1 MRRKLFSVILL
12 FILSL
17 ILVTCSVN
25 KPKNSLQPEP
35 SEAVLTI
42 WWNRGY
48 YLEQDEA
55 LQKVITEWQEKTNNK
70 VELLFFSE
78 DDILQVGIDALAKG
92 KPPDILFSK
101 IAEYT
106 LIPQWASEGKLVD
119 VSDVIKPVNNLY
131 RDTALKSVYLYNNV
145 ESKSSYYA
153 VPIMQES
160 VHIHY
165 WHDLI
170 SDAGLGEEIPKQWDD
185 FWQFWQNA
193 QKVLRQQNDS
203 NIYALGL
210 PMSIDASDTYV
221 IFEQIL
227 EANNVQILD
236 KQGKL
241 QVDKPAIRQKI
252 IEILD
257 WYTSFYKN
265 GYVPPNAVNWLNSD
279 NNTNFLNRKTL
290 MTINPTMSIP
300 GSQKEDEEIY
310 LNQIRTIEFPNNPNG
325 DKPRYLVSIK
335 QPIVF
340 TSSAHPKLAK
350 EFLSY
355 LIQPENL
362 GAYIKGSKG
371 RYFPIMPQLWEDPF
385 WHDTKDS
392 HISVASQ
399 QFAEG
404 LTHLFN
410 NSINHAYSQVH
421 IENIWSKA
429 IQQIVIE
436 GLSPTEVT
444 DRAIKRIKEIFD
456 GWKTR
461 EAVSIKPS
469 AISYF
474 FSFR

>member
-1 MRRKLFSVILL
+1 MKKKLLISIFFMVSLL
-12 FILSL
+12 I
-17 ILVTCSVN
+17 VTCA
-25 KPKNSLQPEP
+25 KQPSKLESQKAP
-35 SEAVLTI
+35 LAETTPLTI

-48 YLEQDEA
+48 YLGQDEA

-78 DDILQVGIDALAKG
+78 DDILQVGIDALAAG

-101 IAEYT
+101 IAEHT

-131 RDTALKSVYLYNNV
+131 EDTALKSAYLYNNV

-160 VHIHY
+160 IHIHY

-170 SDAGLGEEIPKQWDD
+170 RDAGLGEEIPEKWDE

-193 QKVLRQQNDS
+193 QKVLRQQNNS
-203 NIYALGL
+203 EIYALGL
-210 PMSIDASDTYV
+210 PMSIDASDTYI
-221 IFEQIL
+221 IFEQML
-227 EANNVQILD
+227 EANNLQIVD
-236 KQGKL
+236 KEGKL
-241 QVDKPAIRQKI
+241 QVDKPEIRQKI

-279 NNTNFLNRKTL
+279 NNTNFLNRETL
-290 MTINPTMSIP
+290 MAINPTMSIP

-310 LNQIRTIEFPNNPNG
+310 LNQMRTIEFPNNPNG
-325 DKPRYLVSIK
+325 AEPRYLVSIK

-340 TSSAHPKLAK
+340 KSSAHPELAK

-355 LIQPENL
+355 LIQPDNL
-362 GAYIKGSKG
+362 GPYIKGSKG

-385 WHDTKDS
+385 WHDTKDP

-399 QFAEG
+399 QFTESQ
-404 LTHLFN
+404 THLFDT
-410 NSINHAYSQVH
+410 SINHAYSQVH
-421 IENIWSKA
+421 LENIWSKA
-429 IQQIVIE
+429 MQQVVIE
-436 GLSPTEVT
+436 GLSPTEAT
-444 DRAIKRIKEIFD
+444 DQAIKRIKEIFSQ
-456 GWKTR
+456 WENR
-461 EAVSIKPS
+461 
-469 AISYF
+469 
-474 FSFR
+474 

>member
-1 MRRKLFSVILL
+1 MKHKFLAIILL
-12 FILSL
+12 FIISF

-25 KPKNSLQPEP
+25 KPNNYLQQFP

-55 LQKVITEWQEKTNNK
+55 LKEIITKWQEKTNNK

-78 DDILQVGIDALAKG
+78 DNILQATIDALAKG
-92 KPPDILFSK
+92 KPPDILFSER
-101 IAEYT
+101 AEYT
-106 LIPQWASEGKLVD
+106 LTPQWAWEGKLVD
-119 VSDVIKPVNNLY
+119 VSDIIEYVNNLY
-131 RDTALKSVYLYNNV
+131 SDTALKSAYLYNNI

-153 VPIMQES
+153 VPIMQQS
-160 VHIHY
+160 IHIHY

-170 SDAGLGEEIPKQWDD
+170 RDAGLGEEIPKQWDD

-193 QKVLRQQNDS
+193 QKVLSQQNNS
-203 NIYALGL
+203 EIYALGL
-210 PMSIDASDTYV
+210 PMSIYSTDTYV

-241 QVDKPAIRQKI
+241 QIDKPAIRQKI

-290 MTINPTMSIP
+290 MTINVTMSIP
-300 GSQKEDEEIY
+300 GSQQEDEEIY
-310 LNQIRTIEFPNNPNG
+310 LNQMRTIKFPNNPNG
-325 DKPRYLVSIK
+325 AEPRYLVSVKKPLI
-335 QPIVF
+335 F

-371 RYFPIMPQLWEDPF
+371 RYFPIMSQLWEDPF
-385 WHDTKDS
+385 WHDTKDP

-399 QFAEG
+399 QFTKYK
-404 LTHLFN
+404 THLFE
-410 NSINHAYSQVH
+410 NSINPAYSQVDS
-421 IENIWSKA
+421 ENIWTKA
-429 IQQIVIE
+429 MQKVLID
-436 GLSPTEVT
+436 GLSSTEAT
-444 DRAIKRIKEIFD
+444 DRAIQLIKEIFD
-456 GWKTR
+456 RWKTR
-461 EAVSIKPS
+461 EAFING
-469 AISYF
+469 
-474 FSFR
+474 